1 MISFSTGTASP
12 ILKWDGRWFVMV
24 CFGLALGFSAR
35 ADTWTNRAGH
45 TLSATLVAIE
55 GEQIVLRQ
63 ADGRTRRLPLSSL
76 TPADQE
82 RAKAQTRSE
91 PLPSELRT
99 CLAQAREDIHRAAQ
113 FLHGGKISR
122 EEYAE
127 RCRQIAR
134 RFESLALQSL
144 RERGQPPNHAPLE
157 LLKQQLIEEGQ
168 CAEIEGGLPPS

>member
-1 MISFSTGTASP
+1 
-12 ILKWDGRWFVMV
+12 
-24 CFGLALGFSAR
+24 
-35 ADTWTNRAGH
+35 
-45 TLSATLVAIE
+45 VAIE
-55 GEQIVLRQ
+55 GEQIVLRH

-82 RAKAQTRSE
+82 RATAQTRSE

-134 RFESLALQSL
+134 RFESLGRQSL
-144 RERGQPPNHAPLE
+144 REQGRQSNHTSLE
-157 LLKQQLIEEGQ
+157 LLKKQLIEEGQ
-168 CAEIEGGLPPS
+168 RAETVGGLPPS